1 MTSNFRHLVREA
13 IQNENLQIALDRNA
27 EKKNKTR
34 AEISASLPEV
44 SQLRAKAKHIRQKTI
59 ENLDQHLDQFTR
71 AIEANGFILHRAH
84 TAQEARQ
91 IVLDLVKAQD
101 AELVVK
107 SKTMVSEEIHLNRA
121 LEDVGIEVVETDL
134 GEYIVQLRGEP
145 PSHIVAP
152 AIHLRREDVGR
163 TFQEKLGVPYTD
175 DVEVMNKTARD
186 TLREKFLSAQ
196 VGISGVNF
204 GVAETGSICIVTNE
218 GNGRMV
224 TTVPRMHIALMG
236 VERIVPTLNDLEIML
251 RLLPRFAT
259 GQKLTSYISLIQGP
273 RSSAEPDGPLERHL
287 ILIDNGRMNLRQ
299 SPLEEALLCIRCGSC
314 LDHCPVYRE
323 IGGYSYES
331 VYPGPIGSVISPGL
345 FGLEQHGHLAKAS
358 TLCGACQDACPVD
371 IDLPNLLLRVR
382 GDYVEQV
389 PQPQVSKWGIR
400 TYTWIM
406 EQPGRLQVAQTL
418 GAWGSHLLPKVDGW
432 GSWLPA
438 PLSAWTHTRNYPTF
452 DPVPLRKRFNSINQT
467 VNMRVEK
474 TSLNTE
480 PSLEA
485 QEPGGID
492 LVEQFFQELNEL
504 SAEFIRCDSDQV
516 AKLVMAFLREH
527 RSDRVLAWDID
538 SEHVA
543 TVKQELS
550 KENVEFVEIA
560 LTRESA
566 DEYQEQIQAMGE
578 VEIGITGAI
587 AGFADTGTLV
597 LPSGVGQ
604 PQLASL
610 LPLIHL
616 AILPADKIYQS
627 MSDWLDD
634 GGNELIQNSQSVA
647 LISGPSR
654 TADIEMTLSLG
665 IHGPGRVVVFCVE

>member
-13 IQNENLQIALDRNA
+13 IQNDNLQVALDRNA
-27 EKKNKTR
+27 EKKKRTR
-34 AEISASLPEV
+34 SEVNESLPNIA
-44 SQLRAKAKHIRQKTI
+44 QLRQKAKQIRQDTL
-59 ENLDQHLDQFTR
+59 ENLDRHLDQFTR
-71 AIEANGFILHRAH
+71 TIEANGFILHRAR

-91 IVLDLVKAQD
+91 IVLDLVKSQD

-107 SKTMVSEEIHLNRA
+107 SKTMVSEEIHLNRT
-121 LEDVGIEVVETDL
+121 LEDAGFEVVETDL

-152 AIHLRREDVGR
+152 AIHLRREDVGE
-163 TFQEKLGVPYTD
+163 TFQEKLGMPYTD
-175 DVEVMNKTARD
+175 DVEVLNKAARD
-186 TLREKFLSAQ
+186 SLRAKFLSAQ

-236 VERIVPTLNDLEIML
+236 MERLVPTLSDLEIML

-273 RSSAEPDGPLERHL
+273 RTSAEPDGPLERHL
-287 ILIDNGRMNLRQ
+287 VLIDNGRMNLRR

-400 TYTWIM
+400 AYTWIM
-406 EQPGRLQVAQTL
+406 GQPGRLQLAHKL
-418 GAWGSHLLPKVDGW
+418 ASWGTRLLPKVNGW

-467 VNMRVEK
+467 IYKSYAKNV
-474 TSLNTE
+474 LNSE
-480 PSLEA
+480 PSHE
-485 QEPGGID
+485 
-492 LVEQFFQELNEL
+492 N
-504 SAEFIRCDSDQV
+504 
-516 AKLVMAFLREH
+516 
-527 RSDRVLAWDID
+527 
-538 SEHVA
+538 VA

-550 KENVEFVEIA
+550 KENVEFVDIA
-560 LTRESA
+560 LTRASA
-566 DEYQEQIQAMGE
+566 IDYQDQIQVLGE

-616 AILPADKIYQS
+616 AILPADKIYHS

-634 GGNELIQNSQSVA
+634 GGVEIIRNSQSVA

-665 IHGPGRVVVFCVE
+665 VHGPGRVVVFCVE

>member
-1 MTSNFRHLVREA
+1 MTPNFRHLVREA
-13 IQNENLQIALDRNA
+13 IQNDNLQVALDRNA
-27 EKKNKTR
+27 EKKKRTR
-34 AEISASLPEV
+34 SEVNESLPDIA
-44 SQLRAKAKHIRQKTI
+44 QLRQKAKQIRQDTL
-59 ENLDQHLDQFTR
+59 ENLDQHLDQFTQT
-71 AIEANGFILHRAH
+71 IEANGFILHRAR

-91 IVLDLVKAQD
+91 IVLDLVKSQD

-121 LEDVGIEVVETDL
+121 LEDAGFEVVETDL

-152 AIHLRREDVGR
+152 AIHLRREDVGK
-163 TFQEKLGVPYTD
+163 TFQEKLGMPYTD
-175 DVEVMNKTARD
+175 DVEVLNKAARD
-186 TLREKFLSAQ
+186 SLRAKFLSAQ

-236 VERIVPTLNDLEIML
+236 MERLVPTLSDLEIML

-273 RSSAEPDGPLERHL
+273 RTSAEPDGPLERHL
-287 ILIDNGRMNLRQ
+287 VLIDNGRMNLRR

-406 EQPGRLQVAQTL
+406 GQPGRLQLAHKL
-418 GAWGSHLLPKVDGW
+418 ASWGTRLLPKVNGW

-467 VNMRVEK
+467 IDKSYAKNV
-474 TSLNTE
+474 LNSE
-480 PSLEA
+480 PSHET
-485 QEPGGID
+485 QEPVGSDPI
-492 LVEQFFQELNEL
+492 EQFSEELSEL

-516 AKLVMAFLREH
+516 AKLVMKFLHEH
-527 RSDRVLAWDID
+527 GSDRVLAWDNG
-538 SEHVA
+538 SEYVA

-550 KENVEFVEIA
+550 KENVEFVDIA
-560 LTRESA
+560 LTRASA
-566 DEYQEQIQAMGE
+566 IEYQDQIQVLGE

-616 AILPADKIYQS
+616 AILPADKIYHS

-634 GGNELIQNSQSVA
+634 GGVEIIRNSQSVA

-665 IHGPGRVVVFCVE
+665 VHGPGRVIVYCVE

>member
-13 IQNENLQIALDRNA
+13 IQNDNLQVALDRNA
-27 EKKNKTR
+27 EKKERTR
-34 AEISASLPEV
+34 ADINASLPNV
-44 SQLRAKAKHIRQKTI
+44 AQLRQKAKQIRQDTL
-59 ENLDQHLDQFTR
+59 ENLERHLDQFTR
-71 AIEANGFILHRAH
+71 TIEANGFIVHYAR
-84 TAQEARQ
+84 TDQEARKL
-91 IVLDLVKAQD
+91 VLDLVKTQ
-101 AELVVK
+101 EGKLVVK

-121 LEDVGIEVVETDL
+121 LEDAGIEVVETDL
-134 GEYIVQLRGEP
+134 GEFIVQLREEP

-152 AIHLRREDVGR
+152 AIHLRREDVGQ
-163 TFQEKLGVPYTD
+163 TFHEKLGMPYTD
-175 DVEVMNKTARD
+175 DVETMTKTARD
-186 TLREKFLSAQ
+186 SLREKFLSAD

-204 GVAETGSICIVTNE
+204 GVAETGTICIVTNE

-236 VERIVPTLNDLEIML
+236 MERIVPTLNDLEIML

-273 RSSAEPDGPLERHL
+273 RTSAEPDGPAERHL

-331 VYPGPIGSVISPGL
+331 VYTGPIGSVISPGL
-345 FGLEQHGHLAKAS
+345 FGMSQHGHLAKAS

-371 IDLPNLLLRVR
+371 IDLPKLLLKVR
-382 GDYVEQV
+382 RDYVEQV

-406 EQPGRLQVAQTL
+406 ERPGRLQLAQKL
-418 GAWGSHLLPKVDGW
+418 AAWGTPLLPKEAGW
-432 GSWLPA
+432 GSWLPT
-438 PLSAWTHTRNYPTF
+438 PLSEWTRTRNFPPF
-452 DPVPLRKRFNSINQT
+452 DPTPFRKRFSSINQT
-467 VNMRVEK
+467 VDKSYAKND
-474 TSLNTE
+474 LNSA
-480 PSLEA
+480 PS
-485 QEPGGID
+485 QEIQELSGSDSI
-492 LVEQFFQELNEL
+492 EQFSEELGEL

-527 RSDRVLAWDID
+527 GSDRVLAWNID

-543 TVKQELS
+543 SIKQELS
-550 KENVEFVEIA
+550 RENVEIVELA

-566 DEYQEQIQAMGE
+566 DEYQDQMQVLSE
-578 VEIGITGAI
+578 VEIGVTGAT

-604 PQLASL
+604 SQLASL

-634 GGNELIQNSQSVA
+634 GGTEIIRNSQSVA

-665 IHGPGRVVVFCVE
+665 VHGPGRVVVFCVE